1 MQQLVTQLHSLK
13 LAGMAQLLPELLSS
27 KTSLSLATAISKLI
41 TAEQQE
47 RKVQSINYQM
57 KSAKFAYSKSFADF
71 NYNKS
76 PVNKEM
82 ITELISGDFLKEAR
96 NLILVGGTGTGK
108 THIASAL
115 GIELIKNQYKG
126 RFFNALDMINLLLKE
141 QSEGTNG
148 KLVAKLLR
156 VNFVVI
162 DELGYIPFPKS
173 GGALLFHLISKLYEK
188 VSVII
193 TTNLSFGEFSSVFG
207 DAKMTAALLDRLTHH
222 CTIIETKNDSYRF
235 KYKKEVRDKK
245 YNS

>member
-1 MQQLVTQLHSLK
+1 MQQLITQLQKLK
-13 LAGMAQLLPELLSS
+13 LTGMAHLLPELLAS
-27 KTSLSLATAISKLI
+27 KSNLSLATSMSKLI
-41 TAEQQE
+41 AAEEQE

-57 KSAKFAYSKSFADF
+57 RCAKFTYSKCFADF
-71 NYNKS
+71 DYTKS
-76 PVNKEM
+76 PLDKEV
-82 ITELISGDFLKEAR
+82 IDKLSNGDFLQAAD

-115 GIELIKNQYKG
+115 GIELIKRQYKG
-126 RFFNALDMINLLLKE
+126 RFYNALDLINLLIKE
-141 QSEGTNG
+141 QAEGKAG
-148 KLVAKLLR
+148 ILAAKLLR

-193 TTNLSFGEFSSVFG
+193 TTNLSFGEFSSIFS
-207 DAKMTAALLDRLTHH
+207 DAKMTTALLDRLTHH

-235 KYKKEVRDKK
+235 KSQQKQEAK
-245 YNS
+245 